1 MKLLLDTHIFLWWV
15 SGDPQL
21 SATARQALRDPA
33 HERYLSSVTGIEIA
47 IKVGLGKLKLGGPL
61 DQTLREGMAKLR
73 AVELPL
79 KLSHTVGLAV
89 LPTHHRDPF
98 DRLLICQAIDEGMTL
113 VTQDSMIRRYSLNI
127 IS

>member
-33 HERYLSSVTGIEIA
+33 NDRYLSSVTGIEIA
-47 IKVGLGKLKLGGPL
+47 IKVGLGKLKIGGPL
-61 DQTLREGMAKLR
+61 DQTLQEGMAKLR
-73 AVELPL
+73 ATELPL
-79 KLSHTVGLAV
+79 KLRHTIGLAT

-98 DRLLICQAIDEGMTL
+98 DRLLICQAVDEGMTL
-113 VTQDSMIRRYSLNI
+113 VTQDSMMRHYPLSI